1 MKARRYKTKW
11 PRTPP
16 KTVDPATYETGL
28 HVFCDGACDPN
39 PGRGGWGFVVYLDG
53 QEIHTSSGGVE
64 EATNNVMEMTGA
76 LRAVEWLAANYPR
89 RKVNLHSDSLYVVKG
104 CNEWRL
110 RWRKNGWKRGEGE
123 LKNADL
129 WRTLDEA
136 LTAYP
141 ITLQWVKG
149 HSGVRGNE
157 RADELS
163 MLAIPALDPAKTDD
177 YLTAQYRALMSH

>member
-1 MKARRYKTKW
+1 MTEDRFFPYPRR
-11 PRTPP
+11 
-16 KTVDPATYETGL
+16 A
-28 HVFCDGACDPN
+28 
-39 PGRGGWGFVVYLDG
+39 
-53 QEIHTSSGGVE
+53 
-64 EATNNVMEMTGA
+64 
-76 LRAVEWLAANYPR
+76 PR
-89 RKVNLHSDSLYVVKG
+89 RKVHLHSDSLYVVKG
-104 CNEWRL
+104 CNEWRR

-136 LTAYP
+136 LTDYP

-163 MLAIPALDPAKTDD
+163 MLAIPALDPAETDD
-177 YLTAQYRALMSH
+177 YLIAQYRALMSH